1 MNGCFPAALA
11 TFIRLTNLDR
21 QPAVTT
27 HERGNDGSESHRLPQ
42 DRGPFR
48 GMPADRKVRV
58 VIRTAAMLLVPVSRY
73 TPLP

>member
-1 MNGCFPAALA
+1 M
-11 TFIRLTNLDR
+11 
-21 QPAVTT
+21 AVTT
-27 HERGNDGSESHRLPQ
+27 HESGNDGSESHRLPQ